1 MKCHHCRKKIKGI
14 EFDCKCNNNKFCV
27 KCRYPETHNCDFNYK
42 THQKNKLQKELIKV
56 VPEKI
61 VRIN

>member
-14 EFDCKCNNNKFCV
+14 EFDCKCSNMFCA
-27 KCRYPETHNCDFNYK
+27 KCRHPETHHCTFNYK
-42 THQKNKLQKELIKV
+42 TQQKIKLQKELIKV
-56 VPEKI
+56 VPEKF